1 MPAEDLKSG
10 DNTFGTVFESAQAES
25 GSVSQSQAEAHP
37 ETEISER
44 SAEHSGEI
52 EEGKLSQILQRASS
66 VVGQTGGAS
75 GRDDVPDDARN
86 LSLLGDTESQVT
98 RLLDLVM
105 QKGIP
110 HGVNVARKMKN
121 YYLLDRMHDELVDKF
136 YQGLVEK
143 GMIERD

>member
-1 MPAEDLKSG
+1 MPAEDLKSS
-10 DNTFGTVFESAQAES
+10 DNTFGAVFEAAKTESLSAS
-25 GSVSQSQAEAHP
+25 LPSVEAHP
-37 ETEISER
+37 GISQEP
-44 SAEHSGEI
+44 SVEHQGES
-52 EEGKLSQILQRASS
+52 EAGKLSEILQQSS
-66 VVGQTGGAS
+66 LAS
-75 GRDDVPDDARN
+75 GQIGAAIRDDAHDDARN

-143 GMIERD
+143 GMIGRD

>member
-10 DNTFGTVFESAQAES
+10 DNTFGTVLETAPAES
-25 GSVSQSQAEAHP
+25 DSASAPQIEVGSIESVPEQAVELKGEA
-37 ETEISER
+37 ET
-44 SAEHSGEI
+44 
-52 EEGKLSQILQRASS
+52 GKLSEILQKTALVS
-66 VVGQTGGAS
+66 GQAGAAM
-75 GRDDVPDDARN
+75 RDDAHDDARN

-105 QKGIP
+105 QKGVL
-110 HGVNVARKMKN
+110 HGVNVARKMKS

-143 GMIERD
+143 GMIERE

>member
-10 DNTFGTVFESAQAES
+10 DNTFGTVFEAAKSEPVSMPLPSTEAPLVGES
-25 GSVSQSQAEAHP
+25 QES
-37 ETEISER
+37 
-44 SAEHSGEI
+44 SAEQPGES
-52 EEGKLSQILQRASS
+52 EAGKLSEILKKSS
-66 VVGQTGGAS
+66 AAS
-75 GRDDVPDDARN
+75 GQIGAVMRDDAHDDARN

-105 QKGIP
+105 QKGIL

-143 GMIERD
+143 GMIERE